1 MSSLIGMIIGSVVP
15 EKNIEGS
22 NDVVFLSERNVLE
35 KKMKLS
41 KVNTYD

>member
-1 MSSLIGMIIGSVVP
+1 MIIGSVVP

-22 NDVVFLSERNVLE
+22 NDVVFLSSPLGGRNVLE